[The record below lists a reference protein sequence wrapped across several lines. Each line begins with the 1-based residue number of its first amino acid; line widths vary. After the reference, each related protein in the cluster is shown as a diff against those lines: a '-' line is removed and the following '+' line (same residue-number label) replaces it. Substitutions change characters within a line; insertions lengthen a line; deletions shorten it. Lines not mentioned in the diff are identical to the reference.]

1 LRRRFEKENF
11 MLRLRSHAVAMVLVV
26 IVMFQLACPKQSIEE
41 VRTEAGKIAKEVVG
55 GLNDTIPIFQANGLD
70 ITQLVRAR
78 DYGQQLITALE
89 TTDGSGS
96 GPLLTSLINTF
107 SGIIASTD
115 VISDPRVR
123 TIVLVSLAVANIA
136 LRRLA
141 DKLDDAIATVGAGG
155 MGAAAGSADARTARA
170 FKRRPAWR
178 CRNSQT
184 GRFATMDFCRAY
196 PAISQVETR

>member
-1 LRRRFEKENF
+1 
-11 MLRLRSHAVAMVLVV
+11 MQRLRSHAVAFLLVAAVVLT
-26 IVMFQLACPKQSIEE
+26 QTACPKQSVEE
-41 VRTEAGKIAKEVVG
+41 IKTEAGKIAKEVVG
-55 GLNDTIPIFQANGLD
+55 GINDTIPIFKANGLD

-107 SGIIASTD
+107 SGIVASTD
-115 VISDPRVR
+115 VISNPRTR
-123 TIVLVSLAVANIA
+123 TIILMSLAVANIA

-141 DKLDDAIATVGAGG
+141 DKLDDIFVSSGG
-155 MGAAAGSADARTARA
+155 GQGAAAGMSHDVRVARA
-170 FKRRPAWR
+170 FKRRPVWR

-184 GRFATMDFCRAY
+184 GQYAKMEFCKAH
-196 PAISQVETR
+196 PDVSQIETR